1 LAADSTGF
9 STRRY
14 ETWLGLRKG
23 RGVKRGWL
31 KLHVVVAL
39 ESLAI
44 LSLAVTRGTRHDS
57 PLLKRLFKPIPRGG
71 GDFLADSA
79 YLSRGNCDLAAEK
92 GRRPF
97 IRPKKNTNARSRGSA
112 AWREMVAFYRGDGE
126 AFMARY
132 HGRSRAESVWSVLK
146 GVYGNSLSSKRTRMQ
161 RRELH
166 LRTIAYNIGIVNLT
180 EVSRA
185 LEQASGTQPGGG
197 CQLKPLPMLCRA
209 VKGSIHLATLS
220 SVLWNGKLL

>member
-14 ETWLGLRKG
+14 ETWLSLRRD

-44 LSLAVTRGTRHDS
+44 LSLAITRGTRHDS
-57 PLLKRLFKPIPRGG
+57 PVLKRLLKPIPRGQ

-79 YLSRGNCDLAAEK
+79 YLSRANCSLVAGK
-92 GRRPF
+92 GRKPF
-97 IRPKKNTNARSRGSA
+97 IRPKVNTKARSGGST

-146 GVYGNSLSSKRTRMQ
+146 GVYGNSLSSKKKGMQ
-161 RRELH
+161 VRELH
-166 LRTIAYNIGIVNLT
+166 LRTIAYNMGVANLA
-180 EVSRA
+180 ELSRR
-185 LEQASGTQPGGG
+185 LKTTSGTQPPFIDVHY
-197 CQLKPLPMLCRA
+197 LYF
-209 VKGSIHLATLS
+209 
-220 SVLWNGKLL
+220 